1 MQRDISFITEQ
12 LDAPGTDAAKDFP
25 ILLDLLKERG
35 ASSLSLT
42 QLILP
47 YLIATVLADYVA
59 LWKTRRLLETPTPVA
74 GGGWWRLAVDV
85 VASLL
90 VSVLSVLLSMFLM
103 SVLVFKSA
111 PDTGTYLQFQL
122 SGLWKSLVVN
132 PFATGFAMTDDETST
147 QVSDFLFNDLSA
159 FSTLF
164 TSIWMLLVL
173 LSATILK
180 LLTPLQRFTVWFS
193 DVERH
198 PLKAIGTVSAALVMI
213 GAMISTVLRAII

>member
-1 MQRDISFITEQ
+1 
-12 LDAPGTDAAKDFP
+12 
-25 ILLDLLKERG
+25 
-35 ASSLSLT
+35 
-42 QLILP
+42 
-47 YLIATVLADYVA
+47 
-59 LWKTRRLLETPTPVA
+59 
-74 GGGWWRLAVDV
+74 
-85 VASLL
+85 
-90 VSVLSVLLSMFLM
+90 
-103 SVLVFKSA
+103 
-111 PDTGTYLQFQL
+111 
-122 SGLWKSLVVN
+122 LWKSLVVN